1 MNSSRSRPLKLSI
14 SGLLRPAQD
23 CHAGE
28 HVCHGDRRSE
38 PAALTRRPRG
48 VSATNAMRSRVIPAT
63 ASIRR
68 HPLSVRVECLITLY
82 LRVTVTRFWRTF
94 RRRERPLTLCAWY
107 RWGSSFDPA
116 AERCGDH
123 ANPSSHKPHGTHQNL
138 TWTSWFS
145 TAAPVHS
152 HAFIQDRCLDTNP

>member
-1 MNSSRSRPLKLSI
+1 MQVNTF
-14 SGLLRPAQD
+14 
-23 CHAGE
+23 
-28 HVCHGDRRSE
+28 CHGDRRSE

-94 RRRERPLTLCAWY
+94 WAQVIHFVATRDL
-107 RWGSSFDPA
+107 S
-116 AERCGDH
+116 
-123 ANPSSHKPHGTHQNL
+123 PSALGI
-138 TWTSWFS
+138 TSVRS
-145 TAAPVHS
+145 LGLIV
-152 HAFIQDRCLDTNP
+152 